1 LRARPVATRRFAPRS
16 RPSPLNYTDP
26 SGFSAET
33 NEDIAT
39 GVGAG
44 YFTGLAVH
52 LLTSGGT
59 AASAGAASASAASA
73 GADAVAA
80 GAGAASAAPALAAA
94 GAGAGFA
101 TSFAMNVVAS
111 GRQPTSSVVSAPPST
126 RSATA
131 GGAGT
136 PPLGRS
142 AYSTMAI
149 SPVQEGAGLLQNK
162 GGIQGLA
169 LSGSRPPGTSLFDP
183 ERGALAQNYGNP
195 FVQCDDGGDCH
206 HQIPLLIPEGDL
218 ERAGAAISNWV
229 TRAFDGLRN
238 LLRPTQVSARPD
250 VTLSGGRS
258 GQFVKNLKGPPN
270 SAVRGGG
277 DRAFVTNDNGEV
289 ILDITRDRVKP
300 VTPGQG
306 FGPKRAPTDDE
317 LDLLDKVLK

>member
-1 LRARPVATRRFAPRS
+1 MRARPVATRRFAPRS

-33 NEDIAT
+33 NEDIAI

-59 AASAGAASASAASA
+59 AATAGATTASAASAASA

-101 TSFAMNVVAS
+101 TSFAMNVIAS

-149 SPVQEGAGLLQNK
+149 SPVQEKPANL
-162 GGIQGLA
+162 
-169 LSGSRPPGTSLFDP
+169 SLFAP
-183 ERGALAQNYGNP
+183 ERGALAQNFQRGGYCHEDGPCQDFVPVMPLGMVGDLLSEIANTVKSVRDWFRPRARFPKQPGQIKHIFRNDEAHLPDTPGNRALLQDVADDANATLGTDK
-195 FVQCDDGGDCH
+195 FGNVWSARTLDDG
-206 HQIPLLIPEGDL
+206 
-218 ERAGAAISNWV
+218 
-229 TRAFDGLRN
+229 
-238 LLRPTQVSARPD
+238 TQVWVQTRNSVIQNGGLNQTPR
-250 VTLSGGRS
+250 VFNSSTGLSG
-258 GQFVKNLKGPPN
+258 K
-270 SAVRGGG
+270 
-277 DRAFVTNDNGEV
+277 
-289 ILDITRDRVKP
+289 
-300 VTPGQG
+300 
-306 FGPKRAPTDDE
+306 
-317 LDLLDKVLK
+317 